1 MPGELFYNTG
11 ISIYVWVLSKN
22 KAPKRRGKVQLIDAT
37 AEWTPMRRS
46 LGNKR
51 KQISPEQIDEIVGI
65 YTSFEEGEHCHIL
78 PNEEFLYKEYT
89 VKQPLQRS
97 YQITPERIDT
107 LAEGKFKED
116 FHNPAKME
124 ELSLIDEEDMTSKQ
138 KRDLAVLQKAEPTF
152 GQMIQL
158 LRNNLMDTPTQDYKG
173 FEKDI
178 KDLLST
184 LPSLDRKSVV

>member
-1 MPGELFYNTG
+1 MQLLFMQHAMHKLAEENGRACIISNGSPLFSGGTSSGESQIRRWLLENDYIEAIVGLPGELFYNTG

-107 LAEGKFKED
+107 LAEGKFKE
-116 FHNPAKME
+116 
-124 ELSLIDEEDMTSKQ
+124 EL
-138 KRDLAVLQKAEPTF
+138 
-152 GQMIQL
+152 
-158 LRNNLMDTPTQDYKG
+158 TQIG
-173 FEKDI
+173 RASCRE
-178 KDLLST
+178 
-184 LPSLDRKSVV
+184 RV